1 MPFQGNFFG
10 VNCKPYHKE
19 NYLLMFCP
27 PYNTRVPYKF
37 IHGKRIIYTHSINYV
52 SQEKYKNDWENRCV
66 LSLRLGADLVP
77 LSLLI
82 RHGFNVHGHPQQLH
96 PWAPLSPPPPCS
108 PSCGFS
114 IFSFT
119 SFWPFCTWVSMS
131 IIGSL
136 DSYVKTQ
143 STTCIQ
149 FLFVF
154 HSYYVHMWNSNSR
167 IAPQIATDDRQE
179 I

>member
-1 MPFQGNFFG
+1 
-10 VNCKPYHKE
+10 VRHARVS
-19 NYLLMFCP
+19 
-27 PYNTRVPYKF
+27 YNF
-37 IHGKRIIYTHSINYV
+37 IHGKRTIYIHSINYV

-66 LSLRLGADLVP
+66 VWLYPYALEWTWYHCRFWFSIASMFMVICNNCTLGL
-77 LSLLI
+77 
-82 RHGFNVHGHPQQLH
+82 
-96 PWAPLSPPPPCS
+96 LSPPPLCS

-131 IIGSL
+131 IIESS
-136 DSYVKTQ
+136 DSMKTQ

-154 HSYYVHMWNSNSR
+154 HSYYVRMWNSNSR
-167 IAPQIATDDRQE
+167 IAPRNPQIATADREE